1 MCLQISVCVCVCRI
15 GKPVSAERQCTAMCS
30 LSDGSL
36 KRPSRTSIYVLLW
49 LLPIHSLKWHFPKR
63 LSSNAL
69 NPASSW
75 AKSDTHPCKRI
86 FIGGYK
92 SMSFTGLLFLQINSS
107 CFLNKNVQQLTF
119 FIVSPER
126 PSPDQRG
133 QDCEWWPVL
142 LCRHL
147 YGGWSHQVSFP
158 LSCRQFIKNP
168 TFTMSMFEALGWIT
182 TN

>member
-15 GKPVSAERQCTAMCS
+15 GKPVSAERHCTAMCS
-30 LSDGSL
+30 LSDL
-36 KRPSRTSIYVLLW
+36 KRPSRASIYVLLW

-92 SMSFTGLLFLQINSS
+92 SMSFTELLFPQINSN
-107 CFLNKNVQQLTF
+107 CFFKQKSAATHLLYCFSRAT
-119 FIVSPER
+119 VSWSKGPR
-126 PSPDQRG
+126 LWMMTSPSVPTSIWRM
-133 QDCEWWPVL
+133 ESSSEFSFKL
-142 LCRHL
+142 LAV
-147 YGGWSHQVSFP
+147 Y
-158 LSCRQFIKNP
+158 
-168 TFTMSMFEALGWIT
+168 
-182 TN
+182 